1 MGDARHREEGMV
13 FRSRNEHFLKACER
27 YIMRLGEELSSQTI
41 NRGDNILMVYKK
53 KIPEN
58 RGLFHNFRFSL
69 GYDNLQQAGIS
80 EDVGSLTV
88 FLYTA
93 GKGASCPYCGHFSH

>member
-1 MGDARHREEGMV
+1 MII
-13 FRSRNEHFLKACER
+13 FFYFLASPLFPHGQGIVPQWETV
-27 YIMRLGEELSSQTI
+27 IFP
-41 NRGDNILMVYKK
+41 VYKK

-88 FLYTA
+88 FIYTA

>member
-1 MGDARHREEGMV
+1 MEKLWCLYGETTVSLR
-13 FRSRNEHFLKACER
+13 RNCSVPPWK
-27 YIMRLGEELSSQTI
+27 LSFPTVETVI
-41 NRGDNILMVYKK
+41 FPVYKK